1 MTQGISEREK
11 HVMTSGLRTGGRAY
25 RVAIAFV
32 VLLFFLWGMANNL
45 NDILIT
51 QFKKAFAL
59 SDFGTSFVQQVF
71 YFGYFLFSLP
81 AALLMQGR
89 GYRIAIMT
97 GLGCYGVGAL
107 LFYPAAEFGRYEF
120 FLVALFIIAG
130 GLAFLETAANPL
142 MTEIGDPAGAA
153 RRLNWAQVANPI
165 GTLCGILVGK
175 YFILSGKTLDPTDPD
190 LTEAAKTLFYREE
203 ILSVRGP
210 YIALGLI
217 VLGLAVLAAFIRF
230 PQGAS
235 HSDVGTSPVRIARLF
250 RNPRLRFAVIAQ
262 FFYVGAQ
269 IGVWS
274 YTIRYAEVN
283 AHMTEA
289 AGADA
294 LLASLVLFAFGR
306 FCGTSLMARVRPN
319 TMLQVFATFSFLLV
333 FGASVFTGALGL
345 YCLVV
350 ASFFLSIQFPTIFAL
365 GVEGLG
371 SERRVGASLII
382 MAIIGGA
389 FLTGVMGHASD
400 LVGIRVAMLVPC
412 LCFAVVLSFSLYIR
426 HLDARRSGSGRL
438 ETGSFS

>member
-1 MTQGISEREK
+1 MTEK
-11 HVMTSGLRTGGRAY
+11 PGSGQDGY
-25 RVAIAFV
+25 HVAIAFV
-32 VLLFFLWGMANNL
+32 VVLFFLWGMANNL
-45 NDILIT
+45 NDILIA
-51 QFKKAFAL
+51 QFKKAFVL

-97 GLGCYGVGAL
+97 GLGCYGAGAL

-165 GTLCGILVGK
+165 GTLSGILIGK
-175 YFILSGKTLDPTDPD
+175 YFILSGKTLDPTD
-190 LTEAAKTLFYREE
+190 LTLSEAAKTLFYRNE

-210 YIALGLI
+210 YITLGLF
-217 VLGLAVLAAFIRF
+217 VLCLAMLAAFIRF
-230 PQGAS
+230 P
-235 HSDVGTSPVRIARLF
+235 PVQHHGSGEGKRNSLYGLF
-250 RNPRLRFAVIAQ
+250 RKPRLRFAVIAQ

-269 IGVWS
+269 VAVWS
-274 YTIRYAEVN
+274 YTIRYAEAN

-289 AGADA
+289 SGANA
-294 LLASLVLFAFGR
+294 LLISLILFACGR
-306 FCGTSLMARVRPN
+306 FCGTSLMVRFAPN
-319 TMLQVFATFSFLLV
+319 TILQFFAAASLLLTL
-333 FGASVFTGALGL
+333 GSSALSGHAGL
-345 YCLVV
+345 YCLVL

-371 SERRVGASLII
+371 QERRLGGSLMI

-389 FLTGVMGHASD
+389 VLTGFMGHVSD
-400 LVGIRVAMLVPC
+400 FMGIRLAMLVPS
-412 LCFAVVLSFSLYIR
+412 LSFAVVLAFALYIKR
-426 HLDARRSGSGRL
+426 SEARSIP
-438 ETGSFS
+438 

>member
-1 MTQGISEREK
+1 MTTKPHNGQSPTPPSS
-11 HVMTSGLRTGGRAY
+11 TSQTPASQNAY

-45 NDILIT
+45 NDILIA

-89 GYRIAIMT
+89 GYKSAIMT
-97 GLGCYGVGAL
+97 GLGCYGIGAL

-165 GTLCGILVGK
+165 GTLFGILVGK
-175 YFILSGKTLDPTDPD
+175 YFILSGRTLDPTDPG
-190 LTEAAKTLFYREE
+190 LTEAAKALFYRQE

-210 YIALGLI
+210 YIALGLV

-230 PQGAS
+230 PQGQHHAGEAPEMR
-235 HSDVGTSPVRIARLF
+235 HFWGLF
-250 RNPRLRFAVIAQ
+250 RRARLRFAVIAQ

-274 YTIRYAEVN
+274 YTIRYAEAN
-283 AHMTEA
+283 AHMNEA
-289 AGADA
+289 AGANA
-294 LLASLVLFAFGR
+294 LLISLVLFALGR
-306 FCGTSLMARVRPN
+306 FCGTSLMARIRPN
-319 TMLQVFATFSFLLV
+319 TMLTSFSAMSLLLV
-333 FGASVFTGALGL
+333 FCASALSGHAGL
-345 YCLVV
+345 YCLVL

-371 SERRVGASLII
+371 RERRLGASLII

-389 FLTGVMGHASD
+389 FLTGLMGHVSD
-400 LVGIRVAMLVPC
+400 LLGIRLAMLVPC
-412 LCFAVVLSFSLYIR
+412 LCFAVVLSFSLYVR
-426 HLDARRSGSGRL
+426 KADARSAHEPTL
-438 ETGSFS
+438 

>member
-1 MTQGISEREK
+1 MTIKPQTDQAQ
-11 HVMTSGLRTGGRAY
+11 TSRTPTGQSAY

-45 NDILIT
+45 NDILIA

-89 GYRIAIMT
+89 GYKSAIMT

-107 LFYPAAEFGRYEF
+107 LFYPAAEFGKYEF

-165 GTLCGILVGK
+165 GTLFGILVGK
-175 YFILSGKTLDPTDPD
+175 YFILSGKTLDPTDTN
-190 LTEAAKTLFYREE
+190 LTESAKALFYRQE

-210 YIALGLI
+210 YIALGLV
-217 VLGLAVLAAFIRF
+217 VLGLAILAAFIRF
-230 PQGAS
+230 PQGQ
-235 HSDVGTSPVRIARLF
+235 HHTEDGPEMGHLWGLF
-250 RNPRLRFAVIAQ
+250 RRARLRFAVIAQ

-274 YTIRYAEVN
+274 YTIRYAEEN
-283 AHMTEA
+283 AHMNEA
-289 AGADA
+289 AGANA
-294 LLASLVLFAFGR
+294 LLISLVLFALGR
-306 FCGTSLMARVRPN
+306 LCPA
-319 TMLQVFATFSFLLV
+319 
-333 FGASVFTGALGL
+333 GAG
-345 YCLVV
+345 
-350 ASFFLSIQFPTIFAL
+350 
-365 GVEGLG
+365 
-371 SERRVGASLII
+371 R
-382 MAIIGGA
+382 
-389 FLTGVMGHASD
+389 
-400 LVGIRVAMLVPC
+400 
-412 LCFAVVLSFSLYIR
+412 VVLPGCGKLFPLNPVSDDLCAWGRGPGPGAPSGGIAHYHGHYRRCVPDRAYGACLRSSR
-426 HLDARRSGSGRL
+426 HTPRHACAVPVLRRCAVLQPVHQESRGQIVSRPHPL
-438 ETGSFS
+438 T